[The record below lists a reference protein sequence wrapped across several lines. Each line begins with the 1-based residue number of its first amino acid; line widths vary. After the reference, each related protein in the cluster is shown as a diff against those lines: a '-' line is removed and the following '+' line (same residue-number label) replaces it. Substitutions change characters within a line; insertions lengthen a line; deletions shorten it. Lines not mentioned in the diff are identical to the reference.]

1 MKKTKILGIILLFGL
16 QICTYIMGSMIFM
29 IQFMLIEV
37 EFCNEW
43 VFLSN
48 LFISV
53 DDFVSCI
60 DVAIVE
66 DSKDVLAR
74 SINSFSKQKV
84 SKAVHV
90 IVKCEFIFTT
100 LENDKQMFKFRHIV
114 VLNND

>member
-1 MKKTKILGIILLFGL
+1 MGSIIFTIQFGL
-16 QICTYIMGSMIFM
+16 F
-29 IQFMLIEV
+29 EV
-37 EFCNEW
+37 EFRNEW
-43 VFLSN
+43 VLFLSN

-90 IVKCEFIFTT
+90 IVQCEFIFTT
-100 LENDKQMFKFRHIV
+100 LENSKQMFKFSTPKTRFSECGCQTPFVH
-114 VLNND
+114 